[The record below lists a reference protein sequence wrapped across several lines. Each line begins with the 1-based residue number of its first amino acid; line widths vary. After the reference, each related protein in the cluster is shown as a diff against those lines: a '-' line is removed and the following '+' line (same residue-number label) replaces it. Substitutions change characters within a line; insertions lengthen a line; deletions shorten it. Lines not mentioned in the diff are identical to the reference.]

1 LLKIFKT
8 RILKKFNYF
17 QLPSEIFIEKFQ
29 NILYK
34 KIIYYKNKYIFFKN
48 RFKNYSNKANK
59 IMFYKYKSLITNKI
73 SLKVYKFYSNMY
85 YLYYY

>member
-1 LLKIFKT
+1 MFKS
-8 RILKKFNYF
+8 RILKKFNYN
-17 QLPSEIFIEKFQ
+17 QLPSEIFIEKFE

-34 KIIYYKNKYIFFKN
+34 KLIYYKNKYIILKN
-48 RFKNYSNKANK
+48 KYRKSYSNKANK
-59 IMFYKYKSLITNKI
+59 IMFYKYKSLITSKL

>member
-1 LLKIFKT
+1 MFKSK
-8 RILKKFNYF
+8 ILKKFNYY
-17 QLPSEIFIEKFQ
+17 QLPSEIFIEKFE

-34 KIIYYKNKYIFFKN
+34 KIIYFQNKYIFLYNIYK
-48 RFKNYSNKANK
+48 KSYSNKANK
-59 IMFYKYKSLITNKI
+59 VMFYKYKSLITNKL